1 MTTNPELLSHHGTI
15 SLKID
20 LLHEDVSEMKSV
32 LKELTIA
39 INRLAVV
46 EERQAQTS
54 SALERVFGQL
64 ENITTR
70 LGLLELQAVTSKQT
84 SNWVSMTVWGAATA
98 FVTVVLAKIWLL
110 K

>member
-1 MTTNPELLSHHGTI
+1 MPVEAIPATIAGTI

-20 LLHEDVSEMKSV
+20 MLHEDVSEMRSV

-64 ENITTR
+64 EGMAAR
-70 LGLLELQAVTSKQT
+70 LLALELQSVASSRTNT
-84 SNWVSMTVWGAATA
+84 WVEKAVWGAVTALATIL
-98 FVTVVLAKIWLL
+98 LAKFWLIR
-110 K
+110 